1 MSSTDIDEA
10 LFQTIT
16 ALIDGQ
22 RDVPLNERRD
32 ADRHS
37 YRCVQ
42 LVAPYDGENLPDQQS
57 FRQVLCHD
65 LSANG
70 FSFFSY
76 RTPET
81 PQLIIALGKVPVI
94 RFFIAEVKRVHASD
108 SHHGNEYHVGCR
120 FTRRLENTA

>member
-1 MSSTDIDEA
+1 MSSTDFDVA

-16 ALIDGQ
+16 SLINEQ
-22 RDVPLNERRD
+22 RESTQNDRRD
-32 ADRHS
+32 GNRHP

-42 LVAPYDGENLPDQQS
+42 LIAPYDGEQLPDQQS

-65 LSANG
+65 LSPSG

-81 PQLIIALGKVPVI
+81 RQLIVALGKIPVI
-94 RFFIAEVKRVHASD
+94 KFFIAEVKRVNPSETA
-108 SHHGNEYHVGCR
+108 HGHEYQIGCR
-120 FTRRLENTA
+120 FLRRLAGE